1 MQNKLKTAWWIIGA
15 IFVIA
20 FLLVLGH
27 FTSAK
32 PAVTITSPSTLPGII
47 KGDAPWS
54 ANNDTL
60 RARLKD
66 IGLPPLTREG
76 SALHIHEH
84 IDISINGKTV
94 AIPAGIG
101 IDQIAG
107 FISPIHT
114 HRANGVIHIES
125 PTVQTFTLGQ
135 FFDVWGV
142 RFTSQCIG
150 GYCATAST
158 SLKVYTNGKLY
169 TGNPR
174 MLPFKERQEI
184 FITYGNATTT
194 PATVPSTYAFPT
206 GE

>member
-1 MQNKLKTAWWIIGA
+1 MKWWIGGI
-15 IFVIA
+15 ITVIV

-27 FTSAK
+27 FTSAI
-32 PAVTITSPSTLPGII
+32 PAKTIMNPDTLPGIM
-47 KGDAPWS
+47 KSGVPWS
-54 ANNDTL
+54 ANKNKL
-60 RARLKD
+60 RGRLKD
-66 IGLPPLTREG
+66 IGLSPLTREG

-84 IDISINGKTV
+84 LDISINGKTITV
-94 AIPAGIG
+94 PAGIG

-150 GYCATAST
+150 GYCATGSNN
-158 SLKVYTNGKLY
+158 LKVYVNGKFY
-169 TGNPR
+169 DGNPR
-174 MLPFKERQEI
+174 LLPLKERQEI
-184 FITYGNATTT
+184 FITYENGKTSSTTI
-194 PATVPSTYAFPT
+194 PSTYAFPP

>member
-1 MQNKLKTAWWIIGA
+1 MKNKSNTVWWVGGIIV
-15 IFVIA
+15 VIA

-27 FTSAK
+27 FTDKAPAK
-32 PAVTITSPSTLPGII
+32 TIANPNTLTGILKTNI
-47 KGDAPWS
+47 PWS
-54 ANNDTL
+54 ANNTAL
-60 RARLKD
+60 RARLKE

-84 IDISINGKTV
+84 IDISINSKTV
-94 AIPAGIG
+94 AVPAGIG

-114 HRANGVIHIES
+114 HRANGIIHIES

-150 GYCATAST
+150 NYCT
-158 SLKVYTNGKLY
+158 SNTDNLKIYVNGKQY
-169 TGNPR
+169 KDNPR
-174 MLPFKERQEI
+174 LLPLKEHEEI

-194 PATVPSTYAFPT
+194 PITVPSTYAFPQ

>member
-1 MQNKLKTAWWIIGA
+1 MQNKSKTMWWVIGVVL
-15 IFVIA
+15 VIV

-32 PAVTITSPSTLPGII
+32 PAVTIANPNALPGII
-47 KGDAPWS
+47 KGNVPWS

-66 IGLPPLTREG
+66 IGLPPLTHEG

-84 IDISINGKTV
+84 IDISINGKSV
-94 AIPAGIG
+94 SVPAGIG

-114 HRANGVIHIES
+114 HRANGVIHVES

-150 GYCATAST
+150 DYCATATT
-158 SLKVYTNGKLY
+158 SLKVYANGKRY
-169 TGNPR
+169 KNNPR
-174 MLPFKERQEI
+174 LLPLKEHEEI
-184 FITYGNATTT
+184 FVTYGSDKTATTT
-194 PATVPSTYAFPT
+194 IPSTYAFPQ